1 MAGTDPGIFQRG
13 RGGGVEESKRGTQT
27 SWSLR
32 FQTADIAAACS
43 TNVKLILFPSCIFS
57 VPLFLLK
64 FVFLQCLQY
73 IYMLINEIETILV
86 GENTTTCM

>member
-43 TNVKLILFPSCIFS
+43 TNVKLILFPSSIFS
-57 VPLFLLK
+57 VTLFLLK
-64 FVFLQCLQY
+64 FVFY
-73 IYMLINEIETILV
+73 SAYNIYMLINEIETILV

>member
-64 FVFLQCLQY
+64 FVFY
-73 IYMLINEIETILV
+73 SAYNIYMLINEIETILV